1 MPTLSYSLRRAIN
14 SALFGDE
21 NPANKAFDNLVFAE
35 RYNRFIT
42 EVSEIME
49 GHFEFDSN
57 GILRFVE
64 VRDERAD
71 SLTFELANVSEGLK
85 AFGVIELMLRYRV
98 FNDGDVLIFDEPE
111 IHLHPE
117 WQLKYASLLVK
128 LQKEFNLTVLITT
141 HSSYFLMATQ
151 FFAKSLGRERAVN
164 AYRIKKY
171 KANSRYSVVETTDP
185 SDWDEA
191 YISFIRAAQQLDEA
205 REAAYKNEN

>member
-1 MPTLSYSLRRAIN
+1 MNVDFIGDDVSYVSDINIQHNAFFIDSPDLLNYWGRYRYAGGNSVMPTLSYSLRRAIN

-98 FNDGDVLIFDEPE
+98 FNDGDVLIFEDR
-111 IHLHPE
+111 
-117 WQLKYASLLVK
+117 K
-128 LQKEFNLTVLITT
+128 
-141 HSSYFLMATQ
+141 
-151 FFAKSLGRERAVN
+151 
-164 AYRIKKY
+164 
-171 KANSRYSVVETTDP
+171 SVV
-185 SDWDEA
+185 
-191 YISFIRAAQQLDEA
+191 
-205 REAAYKNEN
+205 